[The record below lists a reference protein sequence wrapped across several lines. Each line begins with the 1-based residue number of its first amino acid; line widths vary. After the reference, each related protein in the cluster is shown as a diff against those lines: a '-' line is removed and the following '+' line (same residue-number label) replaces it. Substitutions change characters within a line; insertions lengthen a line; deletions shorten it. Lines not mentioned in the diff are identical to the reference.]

1 MTGRI
6 TALIADDHG
15 GARAGVR
22 QVLEADGGF
31 EVVAAV
37 ADGPSTVAA
46 ALEHL
51 PDVCLIDVHMP
62 GSGVEAAREITHRLA
77 GTAVVMLSVSDTNA
91 DLFAALEAGA
101 IGYLLKDMDPDRLPA
116 AVRGALAGE
125 AALPRVM
132 VTRVLEELRG
142 RGERRLAL
150 PGPRSVVLTKR
161 EWEVLE
167 LLRSGRTTAQVA
179 DALIVSPVTVRRH
192 VSGILA
198 KLRVPDRE
206 SALELVGQ
214 GHLA

>member
-1 MTGRI
+1 MTRRI
-6 TALIADDHG
+6 TVIIADDHG

-37 ADGPSTVAA
+37 ADGPTAVAA
-46 ALEHL
+46 ALEHM
-51 PDVCLIDVHMP
+51 PDVCLVDVHMP
-62 GSGVEAAREITHRLA
+62 GGGVEAAREITNRLA

-150 PGPRSVVLTKR
+150 PGPRTVVLTKR

-179 DALIVSPVTVRRH
+179 DALFLSPVTVRRH
-192 VSGILA
+192 VSGILG

-214 GHLA
+214 GRLA